1 MNETIMSYLQNCRS
15 SPAGP
20 PINCHD
26 EKRQYGLGI
35 KNYPRNLPGSER
47 VSAIDR
53 TLRVMNTLVIPSLI
67 RWGERLIAIASPPLR
82 APTPAVSYMGF
93 SATPAR

>member
-1 MNETIMSYLQNCRS
+1 MNKITMSHLQNCRS
-15 SPAGP
+15 RPAGP
-20 PINCHD
+20 PSNGHD

-35 KNYPRNLPGSER
+35 KSYPRNLPGSER

-53 TLRVMNTLVIPSLI
+53 TLRAMKTLVIQSLI

-82 APTPAVSYMGF
+82 ASTPAVSYMGF